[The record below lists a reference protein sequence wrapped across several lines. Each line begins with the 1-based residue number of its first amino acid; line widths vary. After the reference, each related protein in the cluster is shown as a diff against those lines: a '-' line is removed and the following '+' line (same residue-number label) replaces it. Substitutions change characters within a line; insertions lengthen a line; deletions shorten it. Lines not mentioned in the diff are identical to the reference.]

1 MRKSTSP
8 WIVLGIFL
16 MLKTPFLTHAQTD
29 SIAYVFQDAIENA
42 VANNDDLSFD
52 YDTEFEYLKDF
63 LRHPLNLN
71 KATQTD
77 FENLRLLSAEQIK
90 SIISHREKK
99 NNYITLLELQAVLGL
114 ETVLKIQPFVVVDGS
129 FEDTQIPI
137 NQWFIRGKHD
147 VFMRAERRLE
157 GSKGYN
163 TVQGTPSGE
172 GGYQGNP
179 LKFYTRYRY
188 TFNTRLSYGFTLEQ
202 DAGEKLTSPFLDFH
216 SVHFKINDLKR
227 GLKTLCLGDY
237 SVSLGQ
243 GLIHENGF
251 SLGKSSM
258 VLSVEKSNLPIKPYT
273 SSNEANFMRGI
284 AVQFVLPR
292 FGGRGA
298 EGVFFAS
305 YRKRDGNEQRPV
317 NIQRLDNTDNELI
330 ISALQFSGLHRT
342 QNEMADKNT
351 VKALTMGG
359 RLLKNIKRGS
369 IAFNTVFNQ
378 FDKKIEPRDEPYNLF
393 VFKSK
398 TLLNISSDYKY
409 TLKNFHFFGETA
421 LSDNGG
427 YGTLN
432 GLLLGL
438 DKTLSFSVLQRFFSN
453 TYQTLNAQPF
463 AESSHPQDESGV
475 YTGLEFKPNRRWTVS
490 GYADFWQHQWWRFRV
505 DAPSHGSEFFIK
517 TAFRY
522 YNTEGYVQVR
532 RKTKQQNAERPDSAK
547 VNSVVDKPK
556 TQIRFQ
562 FQYKL
567 SKQLELR
574 NRLEWSFYQDEK
586 ALSKGFMIYQD
597 VIFHPENTPLSITS
611 RLAYF
616 DTNDYQSAI
625 YAYENDLLY
634 NFTVLPYYYRGSR
647 FYLNLSYKGLK
658 KWVFELRFANTRL
671 TNRNTIGS
679 GLDEIMGNHRNDVK
693 AQVRFTF

>member
-1 MRKSTSP
+1 MRKSTP
-8 WIVLGIFL
+8 LWIVLGIFL
-16 MLKTPFLTHAQTD
+16 MLKVPFSTQAQPD

-71 KATQTD
+71 KASQTD

-114 ETVLKIQPFVVVDGS
+114 GTVIKIQPFVVVEGS
-129 FEDTQIPI
+129 FEDIQVPI

-147 VFMRAERRLE
+147 IFMRAERRLE

-163 TVQGTPSGE
+163 TE

-202 DAGEKLTSPFLDFH
+202 DAGEKLTSPFLDFY
-216 SVHFKINDLKR
+216 SVHFKINNLKR
-227 GLKTLCLGDY
+227 WLKTLCLGDY

-243 GLIHENGF
+243 GLILENGF

-258 VLSVEKSNLPIKPYT
+258 VLSVEKNNLPIKPYT

-284 AVQFVLPR
+284 AINTQM
-292 FGGRGA
+292 GRNT

-305 YRKRDGNEQRPV
+305 YRKRDGNEQRSV
-317 NIQRLDNTDNELI
+317 NKQRLDNTDNELI
-330 ISALQFSGLHRT
+330 ISALQGSGLHRT
-342 QNEMADKNT
+342 RNEIDDKNKVNLMT
-351 VKALTMGG
+351 FGG
-359 RLLKNIKRGS
+359 RILKNIKRGS

-378 FDKKIEPRDEPYNLF
+378 FDKKIDPRDEPYNLF
-393 VFKSK
+393 VFRGK
-398 TLLNISSDYKY
+398 TLLNISTDYKY
-409 TLKNFHFFGETA
+409 TFQNFHFFGETA
-421 LSDNGG
+421 MSDNGG

-438 DKTLSFSVLQRFFSN
+438 DKTLSLSVLQRLFSK

-463 AESSHPQDESGV
+463 AESSRPQDERGV
-475 YTGLEFKPNRRWTVS
+475 YMGLEFKPNRRWTVS
-490 GYADFWQHQWWRFRV
+490 GYADFWQHEWWRFRV
-505 DAPSHGSEFFIK
+505 DAPSQGSEFFIK
-517 TAFRY
+517 TAFRF
-522 YNTEGYVQVR
+522 YNTEGYLQVR
-532 RKTKQQNAERPDSAK
+532 RKTKQQNAERPNSAK
-547 VNSVVDKPK
+547 VNTVVDKPK

-562 FQYKL
+562 CQYKL

-574 NRLEWSFYQDEK
+574 NRLEWSFYENEK
-586 ALSKGFMIYQD
+586 TLSKGFMVYQD
-597 VIFHPENTPLSITS
+597 VIFQPENTPLSISS

-647 FYLNLSYKGLK
+647 FYVNVSYKGLK
-658 KWVFELRFANTRL
+658 KWLFELRYANTRL

-679 GLDEIMGNHRNDVK
+679 GLDEILGNHRNDIK
-693 AQVRFTF
+693 AQVRFSF